1 MRKQM
6 LASFLLNCKKHEEI
20 NNLVDDIKIKVIL
33 KLFSLLTSVH
43 SLLKHILS
51 KPTYRSSISKL
62 SSKGKKKNPLLD
74 LHGPGFVMGISQI
87 QIQTPKLVLSL

>member
-1 MRKQM
+1 MRKQI

-20 NNLVDDIKIKVIL
+20 NYLVDDIKIKVIL
-33 KLFSLLTSVH
+33 KFFSLLMSVH

-51 KPTYRSSISKL
+51 RPTYGSSITKL
-62 SSKGKKKNPLLD
+62 SSKCKKKNPLLD

>member
-1 MRKQM
+1 M

-33 KLFSLLTSVH
+33 KFFSLLMSAH
-43 SLLKHILS
+43 SLLKHNLS
-51 KPTYRSSISKL
+51 KPTYRSSITKL
-62 SSKGKKKNPLLD
+62 SSKCKKKNPLLN
-74 LHGPGFVMGISQI
+74 LHGPRFVMRTSQI